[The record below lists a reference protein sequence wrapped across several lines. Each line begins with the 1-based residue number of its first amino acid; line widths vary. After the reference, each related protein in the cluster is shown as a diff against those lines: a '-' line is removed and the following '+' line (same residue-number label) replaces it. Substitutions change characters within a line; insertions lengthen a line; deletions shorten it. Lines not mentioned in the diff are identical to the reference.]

1 MARLKSERMDWSLE
15 KQERL
20 QVPLVDQWAA
30 DTWDVMEKRASKNKS
45 YLHFSIVS
53 PGLKT
58 ELKYAVWSKF
68 ASGEWKL
75 GSDQASF
82 CREFKGLTTWLN
94 IIAPTCPSLMSH
106 SLEYWETSL
115 RSYLIQSGKYKHT
128 IRRYLR
134 ATQEYYVHQG
144 EDRRICLFRH
154 LYGIVASAYD
164 EREETDKDVWD
175 MRKLG
180 LAVNPTGTM
189 FRLNFTSIAPLWL
202 RDLAKT
208 FMKYHMA
215 VRSPNDCCGKL
226 GAIRTFSQF
235 LMESMPG
242 ARPSDIDRSLI
253 VAHLHFL
260 NTQPQKGVSRRNGL
274 LIGLRVFL
282 ETCAHRLQ
290 VPGLT
295 KERVIFDDDLAKE
308 PEYVS
313 REIPEEVLVQL
324 RTHLNALPTNILRM
338 TTVLLEVG
346 MRLSELLT
354 LPLDCLVCDDRH
366 EWYLRFYLWKPKKEQ
381 IVPLVDE
388 TVIGA
393 IQAQQQ
399 DIRAAWGTTCR
410 YLFPSP
416 RSPLEPYKQNAFRQ
430 HLNEW
435 SVSNNILDRNGKV
448 WRFTGHQFRHTVGM
462 RLINDD
468 VPLEVISRLLGHAT
482 VRITERYARKRAA
495 ELRKELERVA
505 RKRKTV
511 DYQGRAVKG
520 DPQANDPEAQM
531 VRKGIRGQ
539 TLPVG
544 GCGRLVV
551 LGACNYANKCLT
563 CPMWLTSTDD
573 LPALKSFYERAVR
586 LRQRSIE
593 AGNQIVV
600 QQQEHIIA
608 TLAVRI
614 KSLEATDMDGTLC
627 VDDVLTQLQVDLA
640 EAESGLEEA
649 REAGLLLAAKHL
661 ERTIIDL
668 KARIAALE
676 ESA

>member
-1 MARLKSERMDWSLE
+1 MARLKSEQMDWSLV
-15 KQERL
+15 KQKRL
-20 QVPLVDQWAA
+20 QEPLVDQWAA

-58 ELKYAVWSKF
+58 ELKYAVWYKYT
-68 ASGEWKL
+68 SGEWRL

-115 RSYLIQSGKYKHT
+115 RSYLIQSGKYSHT
-128 IRRYLR
+128 HRRYLR
-134 ATQEYYVHQG
+134 ATQERYVHYG
-144 EDRRICLFRH
+144 EDRRVCLMRQ
-154 LYGIVASAYD
+154 LYGVVASAYD

-180 LAVNPTGTM
+180 MAVNPTTTNV
-189 FRLNFTSIAPLWL
+189 RLNFTLISQPWL
-202 RDLAKT
+202 RDLAKD

-215 VRSPNDCCGKL
+215 LRSASDCSGKL
-226 GAIRTFSQF
+226 GAIHCFSQF
-235 LMESMPG
+235 LAKEAPHCQIT
-242 ARPSDIDRSLI
+242 DIDRKLL
-253 VAHLHFL
+253 VAYVHFL
-260 NTQPQKGVSRRNGL
+260 HMQPQKGPSRRNGL
-274 LIGLRVFL
+274 LIGLRVFF
-282 ETCAHRLQ
+282 ETCVHRLQ
-290 VPGLT
+290 VRGLT
-295 KERVIFDDDLAKE
+295 KEQIIFDDDLAKE
-308 PEYVS
+308 PEYLS

-324 RTHLNALPTNILRM
+324 RTHLHALPTTILRM

-354 LPLDCLVCDDRH
+354 LPLDCLRCDDRH
-366 EWYLRFYLWKPKKEQ
+366 EWYLRSFLWKSKKEHL
-381 IVPLVDE
+381 VPLVDE
-388 TVIGA
+388 TVVGT

-399 DIRAAWGTTCR
+399 DIRVQWGDACP

-416 RSPLEPYKQNAFRQ
+416 RSPLFPHKQNAFRN

-435 SVSNNILDRNGKV
+435 AVANRITDRDGKL

-482 VRITERYARKRAA
+482 VRLTERYARKRAA

-531 VRKGIRGQ
+531 VRQGIRGQ
-539 TLPVG
+539 TLAVG

-551 LGACNYANKCLT
+551 LGVCNYANKCLT

-586 LRQRSIE
+586 LRQRGIE
-593 AGNQIVV
+593 AGNHIVV

-614 KSLEATDMDGTLC
+614 KSLEATEMDGTLC
-627 VDDVLTQLQVDLA
+627 VDDVLAQLHTDLA

-661 ERTIIDL
+661 ERTITDL
-668 KARIAALE
+668 KARVAALE